1 MHARTVLSTRPAQVP
16 VARDNWWPGGRVART
31 TRILEAVNP
40 LEPSGAAPS
49 LDGRRFVMESSTNS
63 AVDPAS
69 PSRFQYFERDGV
81 IWGDY
86 DGDTV
91 TFGRFVGTRVGNQ
104 LSVSFAHVMVSD
116 AAVVT
121 GTSGS
126 VVEATADGIRLIE
139 NFRIGDVDHVSI
151 CVEV

>member
-1 MHARTVLSTRPAQVP
+1 
-16 VARDNWWPGGRVART
+16 
-31 TRILEAVNP
+31 
-40 LEPSGAAPS
+40 
-49 LDGRRFVMESSTNS
+49 MESSTNS
-63 AVDPAS
+63 AVNLAS

-91 TFGRFVGTRVGNQ
+91 TFGRFVGTRVGDQ
-104 LSVSFAHVMVSD
+104 LSVSFAHVMASNGLI
-116 AAVVT
+116 VT

-126 VVEATADGIRLIE
+126 LVEVTVEGIRLVE
-139 NFRIGDVDHVSI
+139 NFRIGDADHVSI

>member
-1 MHARTVLSTRPAQVP
+1 VIPTDP
-16 VARDNWWPGGRVART
+16 VT
-31 TRILEAVNP
+31 I
-40 LEPSGAAPS
+40 APS

-63 AVDPAS
+63 PVDPSS
-69 PSRFQYFERDGV
+69 PSSFEYFERDGV

-104 LSVSFAHVMVSD
+104 LEVSFAHVM
-116 AAVVT
+116 AADGRVVT

-126 VVEATADGIRLIE
+126 VVEQSTAGIRLVE
-139 NFRIGDVDHVSI
+139 NFTIDGVDHVSI
-151 CVEV
+151 CVEVPTTPAGGTS